1 MALATTILKAI
12 FGSKAERDVKKVRP
26 YVRKINELE
35 VQYQSLTDDQLK
47 AKTQEF
53 KDRLQ
58 NGETTDDIMCEAFA
72 VVKNACRR
80 LCGTVVNV
88 CGHELTWNMVPFDVQ
103 IIGGIALHQ
112 G

>member
-26 YVRKINELE
+26 YVKKINDLE
-35 VQYQSLTDDQLK
+35 VQYQSLTEEQLK
-47 AKTQEF
+47 AKTDEF
-53 KDRLQ
+53 KARLQ

-80 LCGTVVNV
+80 LCPAN
-88 CGHELTWNMVPFDVQ
+88 
-103 IIGGIALHQ
+103 A
-112 G
+112 